1 MANRTGGRSATRTK
15 TTGSKAKG
23 RAKQAATQAEPTPQ
37 PQNNREIVYQKL
49 EEQTAPILEKYGVPA
64 FDELLNRLES
74 TIKEFNE
81 EVGSL
86 FTEMVDQ
93 SREEHERMK
102 SLLSEEGCEGGEQ
115 EEKLENVENM
125 SEFEKKLERIEK
137 VKASEASA
145 TEGK

>member
-1 MANRTGGRSATRTK
+1 MTNRTGGRSATRTK

-23 RAKQAATQAEPTPQ
+23 RAKQAATQAGSTPQ
-37 PQNNREIVYQKL
+37 PQNNRGIVYQKL

-102 SLLSEEGCEGGEQ
+102 SLLAEEGCEEGEQ

-125 SEFEKKLERIEK
+125 SEFEKKLERMEE
-137 VKASEASA
+137 VKASEANA